1 MTDRQVEKLLEIF
14 QKRMQRVTDEY
25 LRRMGKQLKE
35 IGEIIPSAETR
46 LIQMRNL
53 RMNLKYIQGQIALE
67 YGQTISDIEKV
78 FKAIAKSNA
87 RFAKAYFGG
96 EVDEEFLMQPVL
108 AQLRATAE
116 EMQNLS
122 RTTIESQLYRDA
134 VDEGIQATQAGV
146 EDYNSAI
153 RRAMKKAA
161 EGGIRFRSESP
172 SVVYPNGRTKRL
184 DSAVRQNIL
193 DGIRK
198 LNQANMQMIGE
209 KFGADGIELSAHAMC
224 AEDHLEYQGR
234 QFTNEEFAAIQSDLQ
249 RPFGEW
255 NCRHS
260 WRPILMGISEPAYTD
275 EELEMFRENSTKK
288 ITIDGKTKSRYEW
301 TQEQR
306 KIETAV
312 RYQQD
317 IATAAKASGDRILM
331 RQAQKTIKTLNEYY
345 GKIVDKANVPNKSE
359 RMGTYYGK
367 NIRRPKISGNA
378 LKESKVN
385 GKIEETRA
393 LIRSGATTK
402 TINPEKQN
410 RHIREEAGYTEGRSY
425 IYGTVQT
432 AQELIDRYHGT
443 GQPVYSRKGIWKKK
457 EIIAADRN
465 IGVNIDASTGIGE
478 TTTRFVIHYSK
489 TGTHIVPTS
498 MEGTWNGPE

>member
-1 MTDRQVEKLLEIF
+1 MTDEQLSRLLDIF
-14 QKRMQRVTDEY
+14 QKRMQRVTNEY
-25 LRRMGKQLKE
+25 LRRMGRQLKE

-46 LIQMRNL
+46 LIQMRKL
-53 RMNLKYIQGQIALE
+53 RMNLKYIQAAIARE
-67 YGQTISDIEKV
+67 SGQTISDIEKV

-87 RFAKAYFGG
+87 RFAKVYFGG
-96 EVDEEFLMQPVL
+96 EVDEEFLMQSVL
-108 AQLRATAE
+108 AQLRATAG

-134 VDEGIQATQAGV
+134 VNEGIQAAQAGV

-161 EGGIRFRSESP
+161 EGGLRLRSESP
-172 SVVYPNGRTKRL
+172 SVEFPNGRTKRL

-198 LNQANMQMIGE
+198 LNQANMQMLGE
-209 KFGADGIELSAHAMC
+209 KFGADGVEISAHMMC

-234 QFTNEEFAAIQSDLQ
+234 QFANEEFADIQSELH

-260 WRPILMGISEPAYTD
+260 WSPILMGISEPAYTD
-275 EELEMFRENSTKK
+275 EELEMFRENSNEK
-288 ITIDGKTKSRYEW
+288 ITIDGKTKTRYQW

-317 IATAAKASGDRILM
+317 VATAAKASGDMVLV
-331 RQAQKTIKTLNEYY
+331 RQARKTIATLNERYQE
-345 GKIVDKANVPNKSE
+345 IVDVAEVPNEPE

-367 NIRRPKISGNA
+367 RRNA
-378 LKESKVN
+378 E
-385 GKIEETRA
+385 
-393 LIRSGATTK
+393 
-402 TINPEKQN
+402 
-410 RHIREEAGYTEGRSY
+410 
-425 IYGTVQT
+425 
-432 AQELIDRYHGT
+432 
-443 GQPVYSRKGIWKKK
+443 
-457 EIIAADRN
+457 
-465 IGVNIDASTGIGE
+465 
-478 TTTRFVIHYSK
+478 
-489 TGTHIVPTS
+489 
-498 MEGTWNGPE
+498 